1 MTCAI
6 CEIRRPKRHCPGVN
20 GDICAICCGTER
32 EVTVNCPY
40 ECEYLQEA
48 HKREHATLPAPAEIP
63 NRDIEVTERLIRDN
77 ADLLDVLGAALLGAA
92 QENGAI
98 DADVRE
104 ALDALA
110 RTYRTFES
118 GVYYE
123 TRPAGSYAASIYE
136 TLQKVAGEFR
146 TEEQR
151 RTGVTRTRDADVL
164 GLVVFLQRVEFD
176 RNNGRARGRAFLHS
190 LQQHYA
196 EAAGAAATAERSS
209 LLLP

>member
-1 MTCAI
+1 
-6 CEIRRPKRHCPGVN
+6 VN

-48 HKREHATLPAPAEIP
+48 HKRERTAPPAPGEIP
-63 NRDIEVTERLIRDN
+63 NRDIEVTERLVRDN
-77 ADLLDVLGAALLGAA
+77 ADLLDVLGAALVGAA
-92 QENGAI
+92 QETGAI
-98 DADVRE
+98 DADARE
-104 ALDALA
+104 ALDALV
-110 RTYRTFES
+110 RTYRTLES

-136 TLQKVAGEFR
+136 TLQKVASEFR

-151 RTGVTRTRDADVL
+151 RAGVTRTRDADVL
-164 GLVVFLQRVEFD
+164 GLVVFLQRIELD
-176 RNNGRARGRAFLHS
+176 RNNGRSRGRAFLHS

-196 EAAGAAATAERSS
+196 EAAGPPATERSS
-209 LLLP
+209 LILP